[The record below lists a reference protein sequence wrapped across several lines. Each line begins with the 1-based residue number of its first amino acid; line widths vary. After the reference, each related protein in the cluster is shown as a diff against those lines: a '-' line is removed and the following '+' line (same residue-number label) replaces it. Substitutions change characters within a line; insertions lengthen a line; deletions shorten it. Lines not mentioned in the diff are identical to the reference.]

1 MMTRDGAIGY
11 VPDGKADRYE
21 IWNSNIDI
29 VWIKIF
35 AVYQQNPFLLIMY
48 SIDIKLNC
56 SKGKN
61 LEIFNKGI
69 RVTTNK
75 KKRSKRGK
83 KKLEK
88 VSKKTA
94 NMLTT
99 TWHL

>member
-1 MMTRDGAIGY
+1 
-11 VPDGKADRYE
+11 
-21 IWNSNIDI
+21 
-29 VWIKIF
+29 
-35 AVYQQNPFLLIMY
+35 MY

-56 SKGKN
+56 CMGKN

-75 KKRSKRGK
+75 KKRMKRGK

-99 TWHL
+99 T